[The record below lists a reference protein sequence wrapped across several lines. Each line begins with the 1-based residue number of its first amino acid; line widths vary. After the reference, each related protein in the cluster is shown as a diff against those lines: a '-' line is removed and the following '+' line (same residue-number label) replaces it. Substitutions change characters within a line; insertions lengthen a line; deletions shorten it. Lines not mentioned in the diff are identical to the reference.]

1 MASQIFQ
8 FGQKAFSFQE
18 FLQLTQY
25 KEKYGRNV
33 IAELSRKQI
42 LEVISSMSDKRAR
55 LYKLRWPAIK
65 QLIIEGKEDKDA
77 IINGLNLS
85 QYEHQYIVIKNFEVI
100 DHDIDLLNLVQ
111 RVFKENIDPDVV
123 ITNVGIPKQMIIY
136 EIT

>member
-65 QLIIEGKEDKDA
+65 QLIIEGKEDK
-77 IINGLNLS
+77 
-85 QYEHQYIVIKNFEVI
+85 
-100 DHDIDLLNLVQ
+100 
-111 RVFKENIDPDVV
+111 
-123 ITNVGIPKQMIIY
+123 
-136 EIT
+136 

>member
-25 KEKYGRNV
+25 QEKYGRNV